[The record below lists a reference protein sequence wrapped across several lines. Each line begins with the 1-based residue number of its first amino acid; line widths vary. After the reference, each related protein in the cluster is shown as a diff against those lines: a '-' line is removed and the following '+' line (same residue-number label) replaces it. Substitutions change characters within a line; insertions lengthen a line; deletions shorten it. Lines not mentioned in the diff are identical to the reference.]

1 MAVSGERIVQLG
13 RSHIGVPYVFGSL
26 AAKDNAEWRGPWD
39 CAEFA
44 SWLVFQAAG
53 VLYGCESD
61 SGDPGSADAFTGYWA
76 RDAESRDVKI
86 SVAQATRTPGA
97 AVLRS
102 PQPGAVGH
110 IVISDGRGGT
120 VEAHS
125 AKAGVIASTISQRR
139 WDMGILVP
147 GIEYSEGDAGPEIEE
162 PRVVIYRL
170 TEPHMVGPTVRE
182 IQQKLKEQ
190 GVHAWRHRRR
200 LRPEHPCGG
209 GVLPGDPRAADRR
222 GGRPGHSSRPW
233 SEASRGVT
241 LTPGSAVAESFL
253 FPPSCR
259 HSIQAVITAPS
270 ALHESPCASAV
281 ARTRDY
287 RCCRDST
294 CRDRAG

>member
-1 MAVSGERIVQLG
+1 MAVSGERILQLG
-13 RSHIGVPYVFGSL
+13 RSHIGEPYVFGSL

-76 RDAESRDVKI
+76 RDAESLGVKI

-102 PQPGAVGH
+102 PPPGAVGH

-147 GIEYSEGDAGPEIEE
+147 GIEYSEGDAGPEVEE

-182 IQQKLKEQ
+182 IQQKLKN
-190 GVHAWRHRRR
+190 
-200 LRPEHPCGG
+200 
-209 GVLPGDPRAADRR
+209 R
-222 GGRPGHSSRPW
+222 GF
-233 SEASRGVT
+233 
-241 LTPGSAVAESFL
+241 TPGPLDGDFGPNTHAAVVSF
-253 FPPSCR
+253 
-259 HSIQAVITAPS
+259 QATRGLLIDGEVGPVTAR
-270 ALHESPCASAV
+270 ALGVKLPAA
-281 ARTRDY
+281 
-287 RCCRDST
+287 
-294 CRDRAG
+294 